1 MKIACAGDLH
11 IDGPKRGTCE
21 RVLRAMY
28 DDMAKREASAIVV
41 PGDVYDALP
50 SPLGQ
55 LFLRSLVQS
64 VPPEIVQL
72 YMPGNHDPAHVLG
85 VVDAFGARSVF
96 ASENVTVVEEPRA
109 VDLEVDGTILRVA
122 CLPDLRATWV
132 KKRLA
137 GKPKGSTPMDVARAV
152 LDDLAAQME
161 GAPGPTLF
169 AGHLTIG
176 GARMDN
182 DQPARAPE
190 VAFKLSDVAQ
200 VLAHA
205 YAFGHIH
212 LRQHWTLNGAPAF
225 YTGSPYATT
234 YGELSPK
241 SWTMLHWNGR
251 GFDVEIVPTAAP
263 RLVLLVGTWRRDG
276 DDAGMTLA
284 YHEAHETDRA
294 VALDDLAGAEV
305 QIRYEAPTA
314 DKMGAQRAAEEHRK
328 AVLAAGALACDPDPR
343 DAVTVRR
350 RAPELAAART
360 LPEKIDAFWR
370 AKDEWPDAARRER
383 IHGIVARLEPLVKP
397 PPPVSLVRVDHM
409 TWCNLG
415 KLQSTGSLPSGRA
428 GVQVV
433 TGPNEVGKSTLLS
446 LCYAGMWGDGPKG
459 SLDFLSGGIGARL
472 GLGVTTAQGTWTLD
486 HEVDKKTVT
495 AWEGSEPLASGRRAY
510 KAWAAKH
517 LPSPEVLEWTSFL
530 PSEGKG
536 LLGLIDGS
544 LKGALLTL
552 AGAPIFAG
560 LGELVAEEA
569 KEARALTKSLGDAV
583 KRAGDPQVALDA
595 TRTNVRLSGE
605 DIARKRQE
613 AAEITEA
620 LAVAA
625 GVAET
630 EDRVRFLRMQV
641 SELATQRSAAQA
653 IVDTTAVDAEVVAA
667 FERASEH
674 LAAATSRVERATVE
688 ENQASR
694 EMSDVQEQIE
704 RCNARAAAERTR
716 AARLTLKVAGRQEAE
731 EAVAA
736 LPAAA
741 QRLADAE
748 AAVTAAAAQQEQAG
762 PREALGEVRKIASGA
777 RLKPGVALMDRAL
790 LTIRDTADA
799 ALAKPNKAALSHALS
814 ERTMAEQAHARL
826 AALAG
831 RLPEIE
837 VAEMEHALAEEQ
849 AEEEE
854 QSAALLTFRYRD
866 AEDRYDAAVTDSA
879 AAVKEVTCWTAEK
892 ARLAPLVST
901 VDAARAQH
909 AVGQVALLRQQEEAL
924 EEQIASIGEAI
935 AIDRAHHGSILAM
948 WSHSQPA
955 SETRLAVVQRE
966 LQTAERDLARYEDR
980 VTALEAAVTQLE
992 TDRAALA
999 LAERDE
1005 GDLAEL
1011 LRVLSPKGI
1020 QAFEADAIG
1029 NEIADVA
1036 TELLQKHGFRWTL
1049 TYAPLREDVEQ
1060 ARWML
1065 CDLNTGVKFDAR
1077 SKGGGA
1083 SGGQGFTAMCAV
1095 FWGARAALCRRGGG
1109 VPEST
1114 VTLDEM
1120 TGAVREPNVQP
1131 WLAMMRDGAARTGAK
1146 VLYLVP
1152 PNDQRLVDACDGVI
1166 TVMPSGMGSIVE

>member
-28 DDMAKREASAIVV
+28 DDMAKREANAIIV

-109 VDLEVDGTILRVA
+109 VDLEIDGTTLRVA

-137 GKPKGSTPMDVARAV
+137 SMPKGSTPLDVARAV
-152 LDDLAAQME
+152 LDDLSAQME
-161 GAPGPTLF
+161 GASGPTLF

-190 VAFKLSDVAQ
+190 LAFKLSDVGR
-200 VLAHA
+200 VRAHA
-205 YAFGHIH
+205 YVMGHIH
-212 LRQHWTLNGAPAF
+212 LRQAWTTHGAPAF

-241 SWTMLHWNGR
+241 SWTMLHWNGT
-251 GFDVEIVPTAAP
+251 GFEVEVIPTAAP
-263 RLVLLVGTWRRDG
+263 RLVLLVGTWRREG

-294 VALDDLAGAEV
+294 VALADLAGAEV
-305 QIRYEAPTA
+305 QLRYEAPTD
-314 DKMGAQRAAEEHRK
+314 DKAGAQRAADEHRA
-328 AVLAAGALACDPDPR
+328 AVLAAGALACDLDPR
-343 DAVTVRR
+343 DAVTIRS

-383 IHGIVARLEPLVKP
+383 IHAIVARLEPLVKP

-415 KLQSTGSLPSGRA
+415 KLQSTGTLPSGRA

-433 TGPNEVGKSTLLS
+433 TGPNEAGKSTLLS
-446 LCYAGMWGDGPKG
+446 FFYAGMWGDGPKG
-459 SLDFLSGGIGARL
+459 NLDFLSGGIGARL
-472 GLGVTTAQGTWTLD
+472 GLGVTTAQGTWALD

-495 AWEGSEPLASGRRAY
+495 AWEGDEPKASGRAPY
-510 KAWAAKH
+510 KAWAKKN
-517 LPSPEVLEWTSFL
+517 LPSPDVLEWTSFL

-536 LLGLIDGS
+536 LMGLVDS
-544 LKGALLTL
+544 ALKAALLTL

-569 KEARALTKSLGDAV
+569 KDARALTKSLGDAV
-583 KRAGDPQVALDA
+583 KRAGDPQASLDA
-595 TRTNVRLSGE
+595 TRANVRLSGE

-613 AAEITEA
+613 TADITEA

-630 EDRVRFLRMQV
+630 EDRVRFLRMQA

-653 IVDTTAVDAEVVAA
+653 IIDATTVDVEAVTA

-674 LAAATSRVERATVE
+674 LTAASSRLGRATVDAE
-688 ENQASR
+688 HAAR
-694 EMSDVQEQIE
+694 EMADIQEQIG
-704 RCNARAAAERTR
+704 RCQARAAAERIR
-716 AARLTLKVAGRQEAE
+716 AVRLAEKVASRQEVE

-741 QRLADAE
+741 QRLANAE

-762 PREALGEVRKIASGA
+762 PRETLGEVRRIASGA
-777 RLKPGVALMDRAL
+777 RLRPGVAMMDRAL
-790 LTIRDTADA
+790 LTIRDMADV
-799 ALAKPNKAALSHALS
+799 ALAKPNRSTLSHALS
-814 ERTMAEQAHARL
+814 ERTMAEQAHAHL
-826 AALAG
+826 VTLAG
-831 RLPEIE
+831 RLTEIE
-837 VAEMEHALAEEQ
+837 VAEMEHTLAVEQ

-854 QSAALLTFRYRD
+854 QGAALLAFRLQD
-866 AEDRYDAAVTDSA
+866 AEERHEVASTDRATA
-879 AAVKEVTCWTAEK
+879 AAEVTRWTAEK

-901 VDAARAQH
+901 VDATRAQH
-909 AVGQVALLRQQEEAL
+909 AVGQVALLEKQEEAL
-924 EEQIASIGEAI
+924 EEQIASISEAL
-935 AIDRAHHGSILAM
+935 AVDRAHHGSIVAA
-948 WSHSQPA
+948 WPHSQPA
-955 SETRLAVVQRE
+955 SKTRLAVVQRE

-980 VTALEAAVTQLE
+980 VTQLEAAVTQLDA
-992 TDRAALA
+992 DRVALS

-1036 TELLQKHGFRWTL
+1036 TELLQKHGFRWAL

-1065 CDLNTGVKFDAR
+1065 ADFTTGMVFDAR

-1083 SGGQGFTAMCAV
+1083 SGGQGFVAMCAV

-1166 TVMPSGMGSIVE
+1166 TVTPSGMGSIVE

>member
-28 DDMAKREASAIVV
+28 DDMAERGASAIVV

-64 VPPEIVQL
+64 VPSEIAQL

-96 ASENVTVVEEPRA
+96 ANENVTVVEEPRV
-109 VDLEVDGTILRVA
+109 VDLEIDGETLRVA
-122 CLPDLRATWV
+122 CLPDLRGTWI

-137 GKPKGSTPMDVARAV
+137 GMPKGSTPLDVACAV
-152 LDDLAAQME
+152 LDDLAAQMDD
-161 GAPGPTLF
+161 APGPMLF

-190 VAFKLSDVAQ
+190 LAFKLSDIGEVP
-200 VLAHA
+200 AHA
-205 YAFGHIH
+205 YVFGHIH
-212 LRQHWTLNGAPAF
+212 LRQAWTLNGAPAF

-234 YGELSPK
+234 YGEMSQK

-251 GFDVEIVPTAAP
+251 GFDVEIMPTKAP
-263 RLVLLVGTWRRDG
+263 RLVLLVGTWLREG
-276 DDAGMTLA
+276 DDGRMDLA

-294 VALDDLAGAEV
+294 VVLDDLAGAEV
-305 QIRYEAPTA
+305 QVRYETPTG
-314 DKMGAQRAAEEHRK
+314 DRTGAERAAEEHRTTI
-328 AVLAAGALACDPDPR
+328 LAAGALACDVDQR
-343 DAVTVRR
+343 SAVNVRS

-383 IHGIVARLEPLVKP
+383 IHGIVARLEPMVKP

-409 TWCNLG
+409 TWCGLG
-415 KLQSTGSLPSGRA
+415 KLESTGTLPAGRA

-433 TGPNEVGKSTLLS
+433 TGPNEAGKSTLLS
-446 LCYAGMWGDGPKG
+446 LFYAGMWGDGPKG
-459 SLDFLSGGIGARL
+459 TLDSLSCGIGARL
-472 GLGVTTAQGTWTLD
+472 GLGVTTAQGAWKLD
-486 HEVDKKTVT
+486 HDVNRKDVT
-495 AWEGSEPLASGRRAY
+495 AWEGDEPKASGRASY
-510 KAWAAKH
+510 KAWAKKN
-517 LPSPEVLEWTSFL
+517 LPSPDVLEWTSFL

-536 LLGLIDGS
+536 LLGLTDSS
-544 LKGALLTL
+544 LKAALLTL
-552 AGAPIFAG
+552 AGAPIFAS
-560 LGELVAEEA
+560 LGELVADEA
-569 KEARALTKSLGDAV
+569 KDARALTKSLGDAV
-583 KRAGDPQVALDA
+583 KRAGDPQASLDA
-595 TRTNVRLSGE
+595 TRTNMRLSGE
-605 DIARKRQE
+605 DIARKKQE
-613 AAEITEA
+613 AADITEA
-620 LAVAA
+620 LVIAA

-630 EDRVRFLRMQV
+630 EDRVRFLRMQA
-641 SELATQRSAAQA
+641 SELATQRAAAQA
-653 IVDTTAVDAEVVAA
+653 IVDATSVDVEAVAA
-667 FERASEH
+667 FEKASEH
-674 LAAATSRVERATVE
+674 LTAATSRVGRAAVE
-688 ENQASR
+688 EDHAAR
-694 EMSDVQEQIE
+694 EMADVQEQIE

-716 AARLTLKVAGRQEAE
+716 AARFAEKVAGRAEAE
-731 EAVAA
+731 EALAA

-741 QRLADAE
+741 ERLADAE

-762 PREALGEVRKIASGA
+762 PRETLGEVRRIASGA
-777 RLKPGVALMDRAL
+777 RLKPGVAMMDKAL
-790 LTIRDTADA
+790 LTIRDMADA
-799 ALAKPNKAALSHALS
+799 ALAKPNRSTLSSALS
-814 ERTMAEQAHARL
+814 ERTMAEQAHA
-826 AALAG
+826 ALVTLSD

-837 VAEMEHALAEEQ
+837 MAALDFALAEDQ

-854 QSAALLTFRYRD
+854 QSAAFLTIRYQD
-866 AEDRYDAAVTDSA
+866 ASDRYDAAALDHRA
-879 AAVKEVTCWTAEK
+879 ASDEVKRWTAEK
-892 ARLAPLVST
+892 ARLAPLASS
-901 VDAARAQH
+901 VDATRAQH
-909 AVGQVALLRQQEEAL
+909 AVGQVALLQQQEEAL
-924 EEQIASIGEAI
+924 QEQITSIGEALAVDTAHRDSI
-935 AIDRAHHGSILAM
+935 AAA
-948 WSHSQPA
+948 WSHPVPA
-955 SETRLAVVQRE
+955 SKTRLAVVQRE
-966 LQTAERDLARYEDR
+966 LQTAERDLVRYEDR
-980 VTALEAAVTQLE
+980 VASLEAAVTQLAA
-992 TDRAALA
+992 DREALA

-1011 LRVLSPKGI
+1011 VRVLSAKGI
-1020 QAFEADAIG
+1020 QAYEADAIG

-1065 CDLNTGVKFDAR
+1065 ADLNTGLVFDAR

-1083 SGGQGFTAMCAV
+1083 SGGQGFVAMCAV

-1114 VTLDEM
+1114 ATLDEM

-1131 WLAMMRDGAARTGAK
+1131 WLAMMRDGASRTGAK

-1152 PNDQRLVDACDGVI
+1152 PNDQRLIDACDGVI
-1166 TVMPSGMGSIVE
+1166 TVTPSGHGSIVE